1 MESIV
6 VIAILLL
13 SLVLFI
19 QNKLRVDFVALLVL
33 ALLMA
38 FGLVNEKQA
47 FSGLANPVV
56 ITIACMLILSR
67 ALELTGVVSFIVFKV
82 KPYVGN
88 SVTAVLLFVVTI
100 CGIFSAFINNTAAVA
115 IMIPIINALTKE
127 KGLKKEQLLMPLSF
141 AAQFGGM
148 CTLIG
153 TSPNLL
159 ANQVIIDSGLNGFSM
174 FSFSQIALIFFIV
187 GTLYLIFAAKYILS
201 NKKSESDEQSY
212 NLKDYLIELRV
223 LENSKLVGKR
233 LNVNA
238 LNDMKN
244 VRIIQMLREDKLYW
258 ATEETLIKPDDKL
271 ILRADVNKVMDVLSS
286 LGLENWASE
295 KVELE
300 HHDLKLIEVALSNKS
315 SLIKRKICD
324 IKMLAKYKIATLGI
338 KRHGVILRKRISQVQ
353 LESGDTLLLQGTKE
367 SIDDFAKER
376 DLMQLNEHSEIYYNK
391 DKMLTA
397 TLTML
402 GVVGL
407 ISLDVLSIL
416 QASFFAVIFLI
427 LSKTIRLSQCY
438 KAIDIKVIILIACL
452 LPLSHVMQD
461 QGLIESFANVIQT
474 YTNGYSPYVLFAI
487 IYFASMVISAFMS
500 NAVCAILMTPVAI
513 SLAASF
519 GVSYYPLVLAVM
531 FASSSCF
538 STPVGYQTNLMVMS
552 AGNYTYSDFIKVGLG
567 LNIIFLILSIII
579 IPIFY
584 PF

>member
-38 FGLVNEKQA
+38 FGLVGEKEA

-67 ALELTGVVSFIVFKV
+67 ALELTGVISYVVFKV

-88 SVTAVLLFVVTI
+88 SVTAVLLFVVAI
-100 CGIFSAFINNTAAVA
+100 CGVFSAFINNTAAVA

-148 CTLIG
+148 FTLIG

-159 ANQVIIDSGLNGFSM
+159 VNQTLLDTGLEGFEM
-174 FSFSQIALIFFIV
+174 FSFSEIALIFFVI
-187 GTLYLIFAAKYILS
+187 GTLYLIFASKYILS
-201 NKKSESDEQSY
+201 KKKSQSEQDSY
-212 NLKDYLIELRV
+212 NLEDYLVELRV
-223 LENSKLVGKR
+223 LETSKLIGEK
-233 LNVNA
+233 LNTNA

-244 VRIIQMLREDKLYW
+244 VRIIQMLRGEDLHW
-258 ATEETLIKPDDKL
+258 ATEETLIEAGDKL
-271 ILRADVNKVMDVLSS
+271 ILRADVSKVMDVLSS

-295 KVELE
+295 KVDLE
-300 HHDLKLIEVALSNKS
+300 HHDLKLMEVVLSNKS
-315 SLIKRKICD
+315 SLINRKISD
-324 IKMLAKYKIATLGI
+324 IKMLQKHKIATLGI
-338 KRHGVILRKRISQVQ
+338 KRHGVILRSRISQVQ
-353 LESGDTLLLQGTKE
+353 LEAGDTLLLQGEKQV
-367 SIDDFAKER
+367 INDFANQR
-376 DLMQLNEHSEIYYNK
+376 DLLQLNEHSEIYYNK

-397 TLTML
+397 TLTMA
-402 GVVGL
+402 GVIGL
-407 ISLDVLSIL
+407 VTLNVLSIL
-416 QASFFAVIFLI
+416 EASFFAVILLI
-427 LSKTIRLSQCY
+427 LSKTIRVSQCY
-438 KAIDIKVIILIACL
+438 RAIDIKVIVLIACL
-452 LPLSHVMQD
+452 LPLSQVMQD
-461 QGLIESFANVIQT
+461 QGLIEDFASLIQSHT
-474 YTNGYSPYVLFAI
+474 QGYSPYVLLAI

-552 AGNYTYSDFIKVGLG
+552 AGNYTYADFIKVGLG
-567 LNIIFLILSIII
+567 LNLIFLVLSVVI